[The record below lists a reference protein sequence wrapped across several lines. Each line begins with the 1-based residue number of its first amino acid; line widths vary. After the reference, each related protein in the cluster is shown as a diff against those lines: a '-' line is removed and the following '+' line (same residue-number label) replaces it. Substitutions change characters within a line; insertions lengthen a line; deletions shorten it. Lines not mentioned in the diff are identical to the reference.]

1 MKKLIIMLVSIFIV
15 AGMSSPAQSSQVTA
29 KKYSSCADMLK
40 KYPNGVAKNKKA
52 RNKAVKSGLSAP
64 KVSKKAYKKTI
75 IDSTKTITE

>member
-1 MKKLIIMLVSIFIV
+1 MKKLIIMLVSIYIV

-40 KYPNGVAKNKKA
+40 KYPNGVAKNIKA

-64 KVSKKAYKKTI
+64 KVSKKVYKKTI

>member
-1 MKKLIIMLVSIFIV
+1 MKKLMIMLVSIFII

-40 KYPNGVAKNKKA
+40 KYPNGVAKNITA

-64 KVSKKAYKKTI
+64 KVSKKVYKKTI